1 MLEVDVMSTQYVRT
15 QILLDSETRTRLD
28 EIARLEERSLS
39 DLVREMLREQLRL
52 QRQQKMAAAA
62 QVLLHD
68 YQTDEELTAFLA
80 LDGEDIHA

>member
-1 MLEVDVMSTQYVRT
+1 MSTQYVRT
-15 QILLDSETRTRLD
+15 QILLDSETRARLD
-28 EIARLEERSLS
+28 KIAHLEERSLS
-39 DLVREMLREQLRL
+39 DVVREMLREQLRV

-62 QVLLHD
+62 QVLLND

>member
-1 MLEVDVMSTQYVRT
+1 MSTQYVRT

-28 EIARLEERSLS
+28 EIAHLEERSLS

-52 QRQQKMAAAA
+52 IRQQKMASAAR
-62 QVLLHD
+62 VLLHD